1 MKNNVVVVGW
11 GRMGVTHTS
20 IISGLYPERF
30 EFEIVEPNWKTRL
43 ITQQT
48 LGYRVF
54 RDVSD
59 VDLAGKMVLIT
70 TPPVSHES
78 LCSLAVQQKAKAIFV
93 EKPFG
98 LFDNRVSDSD
108 LITVGYVL
116 RFTEV
121 AQKLKTIIEDEGC
134 QSISL
139 DYVSHTLTKPPTGW
153 RNSVHGGVLNE
164 MGSHLIDLLF
174 YLLGSHDLQVVESRL
189 QSKISNVDDIVWVRG
204 ILGESRVEL
213 NLNWV
218 ESSCRKP
225 VWSGRVVTGKR
236 EVIFDQQSI
245 DGGFELSKVGY
256 YVRGRDFSDQMKHF
270 VEGNA
275 SIRCDSTQANKVHDA
290 IMKIKRA
297 R

>member
-1 MKNNVVVVGW
+1 MTNKIVVVGW

-30 EFEIVEPNWKTRL
+30 DFEVVEPNWKIRL
-43 ITQQT
+43 LTKRT
-48 LGYRVF
+48 LGYRLF
-54 RDVSD
+54 GDLQD
-59 VDLAGKMVLIT
+59 VDLSGKTVLIT
-70 TPPVSHES
+70 TPPHTHES
-78 LCSLAVQQKAKAIFV
+78 LCNQAIKGGARAIFV

-98 LFDNRVSDSD
+98 LFDNRVSEST

-121 AQKLKTIIEDEGC
+121 AQELKSIIQEEGC
-134 QSISL
+134 QRISL
-139 DYVSHTLTKPPTGW
+139 DYTSHTLTKRPKGW

-174 YLLGSHDLQVVESRL
+174 YLLGNQDLEVSESQIQSVVSD
-189 QSKISNVDDIVWVRG
+189 VDDIVRVRG
-204 ILGESRVEL
+204 MLGESSVEL

-218 ESSCRKP
+218 ESSSRKP
-225 VWSGRVVTGKR
+225 VWSGRLVTSER
-236 EVIFDQQSI
+236 EVVFDQQSI
-245 DGGFELSKVGY
+245 EGGFKLSQVGY

-270 VEGNA
+270 IEGDT
-275 SIRCDSTQANKVHDA
+275 SIRCDATQANKVHDA
-290 IMKIKRA
+290 ITKIKTA